1 MKLVRYGEAGKEKP
15 GILDAQGAIRDLSG
29 VVKDI
34 ESAAVSPEG
43 LAKLR
48 GVKVDGLPKVSGNP
62 RLGPPIAN
70 VPKLICIGLNYA
82 DHAKESNLPIP
93 AEPVVFMKAISAITG
108 PNDDVKLPK
117 GSKKGDWE
125 VELAFVIGKKAQSV
139 TEADALN
146 HVAGYMICND
156 VSEREWQLEHGSQW
170 SKGKSFDT
178 FAPLGPW
185 FVTADEIK
193 DPQNLSMW
201 LDVNG
206 QRKQTGNTNTMIF
219 GVKEAG
225 FLPVLHVH
233 ADARRRDQHRHS
245 SRCRHGHQAR
255 APVPQV
261 RRRDAPGNRRP
272 GRAEAESARRLTPP
286 GIGEKRRTAV
296 RLFCRPIR
304 AMMPRKEFG
313 KHFLMMRFAALLAL
327 GAFVAGS
334 AMPVEQ
340 ELGPDEV
347 GISASAQITYSL
359 DAKPKPERLDFDFRV
374 DDSHAWIN
382 DDGDFQVS
390 GWIKH
395 TGLRCATYSMGV
407 RFGVGA
413 PGCLNVEWITEP
425 LFVTSD
431 TTMQ

>member
-29 VVKDI
+29 AVKDI
-34 ESAAVSPEG
+34 DAAAVSPEG

-48 GVKVDGLPKVSGNP
+48 GVNVDSLPKVSGNP

-108 PNDDVKLPK
+108 PNDDVKLPR

-146 HVAGYMICND
+146 YVAGYMICND

-178 FAPLGPW
+178 FAPIGPW

-193 DPQNLSMW
+193 DPENLSMW

-206 QRKQTGNTNTMIF
+206 KRKQTGNTNTMVF
-219 GVKEAG
+219 GVRK
-225 FLPVLHVH
+225 LVSYL
-233 ADARRRDQHRHS
+233 S
-245 SRCRHGHQAR
+245 YICTLT
-255 APVPQV
+255 
-261 RRRDAPGNRRP
+261 PGDVVST
-272 GRAEAESARRLTPP
+272 GTPP
-286 GIGEKRRTAV
+286 GVGMGIKPAPQFLKSGDEMRLGIDGLGEQKQKV
-296 RLFCRPIR
+296 
-304 AMMPRKEFG
+304 FG
-313 KHFLMMRFAALLAL
+313 R
-327 GAFVAGS
+327 
-334 AMPVEQ
+334 
-340 ELGPDEV
+340 
-347 GISASAQITYSL
+347 
-359 DAKPKPERLDFDFRV
+359 
-374 DDSHAWIN
+374 
-382 DDGDFQVS
+382 
-390 GWIKH
+390 
-395 TGLRCATYSMGV
+395 
-407 RFGVGA
+407 
-413 PGCLNVEWITEP
+413 
-425 LFVTSD
+425 
-431 TTMQ
+431 

>member
-34 ESAAVSPEG
+34 DAAAVSPEG

-48 GVKVDGLPKVSGNP
+48 GVKVDSLQKVSGNP

-82 DHAKESNLPIP
+82 DHAKEANQPIP

-125 VELAFVIGKKAQSV
+125 VELAFVIGKRAQSV

-146 HVAGYMICND
+146 YVAGYMICND

-185 FVTADEIK
+185 LVTVDEIK

-219 GVKEAG
+219 GVKK
-225 FLPVLHVH
+225 LVSYL
-233 ADARRRDQHRHS
+233 S
-245 SRCRHGHQAR
+245 YMCTLT
-255 APVPQV
+255 
-261 RRRDAPGNRRP
+261 PGDVIST
-272 GRAEAESARRLTPP
+272 GTPP
-286 GIGEKRRTAV
+286 GVGLGIKPAPQFLKAGDEMRLGVDGLGEQKQKV
-296 RLFCRPIR
+296 
-304 AMMPRKEFG
+304 
-313 KHFLMMRFAALLAL
+313 
-327 GAFVAGS
+327 
-334 AMPVEQ
+334 
-340 ELGPDEV
+340 
-347 GISASAQITYSL
+347 
-359 DAKPKPERLDFDFRV
+359 
-374 DDSHAWIN
+374 
-382 DDGDFQVS
+382 
-390 GWIKH
+390 
-395 TGLRCATYSMGV
+395 TGG
-407 RFGVGA
+407 
-413 PGCLNVEWITEP
+413 
-425 LFVTSD
+425 
-431 TTMQ
+431 